1 MNYVVSRIFESS
13 LVIWNGFLPKKLIRI
28 FLNGLIGF
36 FLGSKRVSSLGISSW
51 IQASKGD
58 SC

>member
-1 MNYVVSRIFESS
+1 MNYVVSRISESS

-36 FLGSKRVSSLGISSW
+36 FRFKEGFKFGDFILDSS
-51 IQASKGD
+51 
-58 SC
+58 